1 MFDHFDTQQQPEET
15 KEFQD
20 YTDHQE
26 WLEII
31 ENLDNETKKDISQTD
46 QLPSAR
52 ELRQDSIPTE
62 ADLMVDKVG
71 RAGDESRIDA
81 LADFYQKQLENKTE
95 KSAFLA

>member
-20 YTDHQE
+20 YIDNQE
-26 WLEII
+26 YLSTI
-31 ENLDNETKKDISQTD
+31 ENLDDEAKKGIS
-46 QLPSAR
+46 LSAR
-52 ELRQDSIPTE
+52 ELRQDSIPSE
-62 ADLMVDKVG
+62 ADLMTDKIG

-81 LADFYQKQLENKTE
+81 LADFYQEQLENKTE